1 MNENG
6 AGGEKGEER
15 LSVIKERAKDQREL
29 DGCAEG
35 FDVGRLSRMMGSE
48 ARNYTA
54 GLEDLYEK
62 MLAKVQNLTRLVEQ
76 SNAKVLEQV
85 NFFLFIFF
93 LFFCCHYCFMI
104 GCNVYV

>member
-1 MNENG
+1 MNEDD
-6 AGGEKGEER
+6 GGEKGEER

-35 FDVGRLSRMMGSE
+35 FEVGRLSRMMGSE
-48 ARNYTA
+48 ARSYTA

-85 NFFLFIFF
+85 KVFSFFSG
-93 LFFCCHYCFMI
+93 CCCCCFMI
-104 GCNVYV
+104 GRNGVV